1 MAGLSVVIPT
11 LEEASRLPLLLAD
24 LQQWQGDLEVIVSD
38 GGSRD
43 QTRAVAQLA
52 GATLLDSPN
61 AGRGPQ
67 LRWGVD
73 HSSHAWVLVLH
84 ADSRLPGS
92 WHQKVATVLDRPEAH
107 LSAWFFNFNVDADG
121 RPMQWLLKRMVS
133 LV

>member
-24 LQQWQGDLEVIVSD
+24 LQRWPGELEVIVSD

-43 QTRAVAQLA
+43 HTRAVAQLA
-52 GATLLDSPN
+52 GATVLDSPS

-67 LRWGVD
+67 LRWGVG

-84 ADSRLPGS
+84 ADSRLPDTCTRR
-92 WHQKVATVLDRPEAH
+92 WER
-107 LSAWFFNFNVDADG
+107 F
-121 RPMQWLLKRMVS
+121 
-133 LV
+133 

>member
-24 LQQWQGDLEVIVSD
+24 LQQWPGELELIVSD
-38 GGSRD
+38 AGSRD
-43 QTRAVAQLA
+43 QTRVVAQLA
-52 GATLLDSPN
+52 GASVLDNPQS
-61 AGRGPQ
+61 GRGPQ

-92 WHQKVATVLDRPEAH
+92 WHQKVARVLDRPEAH
-107 LSAWFFNFNVDADG
+107 LSAWFFNFNVDAC
-121 RPMQWLLKRMVS
+121 LLYTSPSPRDCQ
-133 LV
+133 